1 MGDIEKL
8 TNLVTQ
14 LAAAQ
19 IQTETQ
25 LSKLTEHMNND
36 TASNSDLIKDSPIVT
51 GPELQA
57 QAKELSEK
65 YKSTTLDSDHRLH
78 EERAGISR
86 NDQKQLNVISKSGR
100 CVETA
105 FKILRSETQTNG
117 DLSKSK
123 VDELYTLLRA
133 HLAYL
138 QDEYGVS
145 CRPLGMKTRLKYS
158 VNCEK
163 TLPPYPQMPSRISGR
178 LLRLLVQCHRGN

>member
-19 IQTETQ
+19 IKTETQ

-36 TASNSDLIKDSPIVT
+36 TASDKKNDLQDSPIVT

-65 YKSTTLDSDHRLH
+65 YKSVTLDSDHRLH

-100 CVETA
+100 CMETA
-105 FKILRSETQTNG
+105 FKILRSETQANG
-117 DLSKSK
+117 DLSKSR
-123 VDELYTLLRA
+123 VDELYTM
-133 HLAYL
+133 
-138 QDEYGVS
+138 S
-145 CRPLGMKTRLKYS
+145 PL
-158 VNCEK
+158 V
-163 TLPPYPQMPSRISGR
+163 
-178 LLRLLVQCHRGN
+178 